1 MNFERLKR
9 KSVEIRNIKKLSSI
23 QRKQSCEVQ
32 KQMGGFWTNS
42 ILDEKIKDV
51 ISVVEF
57 IFKI

>member
-32 KQMGGFWTNS
+32 KQMGGF
-42 ILDEKIKDV
+42 
-51 ISVVEF
+51 
-57 IFKI
+57 